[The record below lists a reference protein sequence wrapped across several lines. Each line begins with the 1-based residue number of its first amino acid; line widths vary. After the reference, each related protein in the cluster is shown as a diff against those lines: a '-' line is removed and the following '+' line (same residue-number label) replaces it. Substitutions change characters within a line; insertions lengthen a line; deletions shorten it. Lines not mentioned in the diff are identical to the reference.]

1 MCNTLVDICNTLATK
16 ALLDRFILVELAT
29 VCQALKLKLLEVL
42 LDLAE
47 GQLNCVVLRAIRHV
61 VDEFHL

>member
-1 MCNTLVDICNTLATK
+1 MCNALVDICITLATE
-16 ALLDRFILVELAT
+16 ALLDRFILIELAT
-29 VCQALKLKLLEVL
+29 VCQALKLQLLDVL

-47 GQLNCVVLRAIRHV
+47 GQLNSVVLRAIRHV